1 MRALLAERDE
11 QKAAESAFKAQCREE
26 LAKLDAQIEAIKQG
40 DGHAWEDSNGVT
52 LNLVEQKAQSLLREL
67 ASLNGEIVR
76 LGRQVG
82 AKPSQAEMAQY
93 QRRFV
98 ELCNQSRIPS
108 KFRSNEGT
116 FTVVSKHRETKR
128 QFTLHNTLVNCC

>member
-40 DGHAWEDSNGVT
+40 DGYAWEDSNGVT

-82 AKPSQAEMAQY
+82 TKPSQAEMAQY

-98 ELCNQSRIPS
+98 ELCNQSGLPNSEVTKALLQWSANIV
-108 KFRSNEGT
+108 KRSVNSHCT
-116 FTVVSKHRETKR
+116 
-128 QFTLHNTLVNCC
+128 TLW